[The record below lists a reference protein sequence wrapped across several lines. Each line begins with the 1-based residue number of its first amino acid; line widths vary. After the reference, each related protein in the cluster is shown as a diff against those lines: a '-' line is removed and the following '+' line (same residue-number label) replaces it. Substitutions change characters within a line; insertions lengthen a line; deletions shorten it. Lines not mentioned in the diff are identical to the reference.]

1 MSFGNPSYQNDIDPA
16 VKLKMIERY
25 IGTPA
30 GRQKLAAS
38 MTQPIRLRRDYEAV
52 GRKFILVEQLPDGA
66 LALYDKDP
74 DVAAYVIGEEGENV
88 VQVVKPRRFNV
99 PLFEI
104 ATNPQIPLTQIK
116 ERRYDL
122 IERTM
127 DLAKATL
134 QQAEDERFF
143 AILDALAING
153 FDSLPNQNPDIPV
166 VAPMSS
172 AILADAFAQIERQG
186 LRVARVLMNAVD
198 YADLRKYDRDVYD
211 PQTQRELLYSG
222 IQGIFYGAQIITSR
236 LCPAGFV
243 YVTTEPEFLGRMP
256 VRTEATILSADD
268 PVKRLIGFSV
278 FENLGLTLFNP
289 RGLVRIVITR

>member
-1 MSFGNPSYQNDIDPA
+1 MSSGNPSYQNDIDPA

-104 ATNPQIPLTQIK
+104 ATNPQIPLTQI
-116 ERRYDL
+116 
-122 IERTM
+122 
-127 DLAKATL
+127 
-134 QQAEDERFF
+134 
-143 AILDALAING
+143 N
-153 FDSLPNQNPDIPV
+153 
-166 VAPMSS
+166 
-172 AILADAFAQIERQG
+172 
-186 LRVARVLMNAVD
+186 
-198 YADLRKYDRDVYD
+198 
-211 PQTQRELLYSG
+211 
-222 IQGIFYGAQIITSR
+222 
-236 LCPAGFV
+236 
-243 YVTTEPEFLGRMP
+243 
-256 VRTEATILSADD
+256 
-268 PVKRLIGFSV
+268 
-278 FENLGLTLFNP
+278 
-289 RGLVRIVITR
+289 